1 MSTEFIPSITS
12 SIVPSSLER
21 NLRSLP
27 TKLAELGISIS
38 SELSGV
44 ITQRLQKKI
53 KSQKRRYEHNSK
65 LSNNIKIT
73 QF

>member
-27 TKLAELGISIS
+27 TKLVELGISIS